1 LSLAGHFAPDSFS
14 FRSYTTEDCRE
25 YSRSAAESSIT
36 FDTQSV
42 PRKKTA
48 RRAFIG
54 HADPE
59 ISQVLEEEMKK
70 GTLLL
75 ILVAAIGLVAA
86 GNFIRSRGETLKNVP
101 PPTVEPALETLT
113 ETTTEPPAEIPT
125 NGFEVEVLVNGEP
138 IDRYAAHGR
147 QYVEA
152 LDGAEYSLRI
162 HNPLGVR
169 VAVALSVDGLNT
181 IDARRTSAWEASKW
195 VIEPYGTITID
206 GWQMSSSRARHFYF
220 TTERDSYGAKLG
232 QTANLGVI
240 SAVFYR
246 EREPVTVVTPPR
258 PRPYDD
264 DRTRRDESRS
274 ESAPST
280 STNSAGAAKTESA
293 QPRPDDESAATGIG
307 RNVRNDVTWVNL
319 DLQSHA
325 VGEVTIRYEYHDAL
339 VRLGIYPRPYPR
351 PDALKRRERST
362 GFEDRRYSPE
372 P

>member
-1 LSLAGHFAPDSFS
+1 
-14 FRSYTTEDCRE
+14 
-25 YSRSAAESSIT
+25 
-36 FDTQSV
+36 V
-42 PRKKTA
+42 
-48 RRAFIG
+48 
-54 HADPE
+54 
-59 ISQVLEEEMKK
+59 EEEMKK
-70 GTLLL
+70 GTLML
-75 ILVAAIGLVAA
+75 ILVAAIGLVSA
-86 GNFIRSRGETLKNVP
+86 GSFILSRGETLTKVVP
-101 PPTVEPALETLT
+101 STIEPALETPT
-113 ETTTEPPAEIPT
+113 ETTTEPPAEMSA

-162 HNPLGVR
+162 HNPYSVR

-181 IDARRTSAWEASKW
+181 IDARRTTAWDASKW

-246 EREPVTVVTPPR
+246 EREPVTIIPPPR
-258 PRPYDD
+258 PPRTYDD
-264 DRTRRDESRS
+264 DKDRRSANRS
-274 ESAPST
+274 ESEAPST
-280 STNSAGAAKTESA
+280 QSSPSAGAQAKTA
-293 QPRPDDESAATGIG
+293 PAYPRPDDESAATGIG

-319 DLQSHA
+319 DLQSHPA
-325 VGEVTIRYEYHDAL
+325 GEVTIRYEYHDAL

-351 PDALKRRERST
+351 PDALRRRERST